1 MRSTTYRR
9 YLGHGFLFMSST
21 ERFQV
26 FFSQKLQEY
35 FQLQFVIVLVLI
47 LVLPPLNS
55 VLFRHV
61 HMGAE
66 GFFNDGNQ

>member
-1 MRSTTYRR
+1 MRSATYRR
-9 YLGHGFLFMSST
+9 YFGHGFLFMSST

-26 FFSQKLQEY
+26 FFPQQLQEY
-35 FQLQFVIVLVLI
+35 FQLQFVMVLVLMS
-47 LVLPPLNS
+47 VLPPLNS

-61 HMGAE
+61 QMGAE